1 MRASTRL
8 GLLALIVLPAFAEIR
23 GEDAAPRPVLVMDV
37 NGPIDPAV
45 KNHLLSGFQRAE
57 ALGVGAVILRL
68 DTPGGLLDATRDIAQ
83 AMINAPYPVIVHVAP
98 RGARAASAGVFL
110 TMAADVA
117 ALAPE
122 THLGAAHP
130 VNLGGGPTGGSAPA
144 PSTGT
149 ADVLGEKVLSDA
161 AAYIRGLATA
171 HGRNAVWAEDA
182 VRRSVSLTAEEALA
196 NHVVDLLAADE
207 TELMDRLEGR
217 VVRKNGRTFTLRFR
231 GATRVDHPMSA
242 AQRGLHV
249 LGHPNIAYL
258 LLVLGF
264 YALVYE
270 FATPGVGLGAIAG
283 ITCLVLAFFSLQI
296 LPINTAGLVL
306 LVAGLIMMAV
316 DLIVSSHGL
325 LIFGGLLAFGLGSF
339 LLFDGDSPAGRVSW
353 PLIVGTLAGSA
364 AYFGL
369 ALRKVFQARRAPP
382 RTGAESLRGQTAE
395 VRPDGLVF
403 VQGALWTAD
412 GVEAFK
418 PGDRVKVLE
427 VLGTR
432 LRVGP
437 PS

>member
-1 MRASTRL
+1 MRLSRL
-8 GLLALIVLPAFAEIR
+8 VFLALVAVPGVTGVGMEP
-23 GEDAAPRPVLVMDV
+23 AAPPPVLTMSIS
-37 NGPIDPAV
+37 GPVDPAV
-45 KNHLLSGFQRAE
+45 KNHLLDGFRRAE
-57 ALGVGAVILRL
+57 TLNAGAVILRL
-68 DTPGGLLDATRDIAQ
+68 DTPGGLLDATRDIVQ
-83 AMINAPYPVIVHVAP
+83 AMINAPCPVIVHVAP

-117 ALAPE
+117 VLAPE

-130 VNLGGGPTGGSAPA
+130 VNLGGSAPGSEAPASSTGSANI
-144 PSTGT
+144 
-149 ADVLGEKVLSDA
+149 LGEKAVSDA
-161 AAYIRGLATA
+161 AAYIRGLASA

-196 NHVVDLLAADE
+196 NRVADLIAADE

-231 GATRVDHPMSA
+231 GAARVDHPMSA
-242 AQRGLHV
+242 AQRSLHV

-270 FATPGVGLGAIAG
+270 FATPGIGLGGIAG

-306 LVAGLIMMAV
+306 LIAGLAMMAI

-395 VRPDGLVF
+395 VRPGGLVF

-412 GVEAFK
+412 GLEGFK
-418 PGDRVKVLE
+418 PGDRAIVLE

-432 LRVGP
+432 LRVGR

>member
-23 GEDAAPRPVLVMDV
+23 GEDATPRPLLVMDV

-68 DTPGGLLDATRDIAQ
+68 DTPGGLLDATRDIVQ

-117 ALAPE
+117 ALSPE